1 MGLASHAQQQQQQQ
15 RTRSLPTPPTA
26 AASGSALPS
35 AATTTAASPTT
46 TATSPSASPG
56 TAQPPLSRAQS
67 MARTTSS
74 SLDKPSPPLP
84 SPPPG
89 VTIHPQYTTGD
100 VTILARGEGQGLV
113 GFRVKSSALG
123 RASEQIRDYLPQLG
137 PSRQLSVG
145 ESAAEVHL
153 LLNALTRGL
162 VPRPPEQP
170 HTLAEYLALL
180 RLYERYRVRVL
191 YRSMLVAR
199 AEDKAFDLV
208 YPLSGAKGQTLT
220 RDDMYNFFRLAQEAR
235 SAKLWETALRYAGN
249 WGPHANPWRLGTED
263 YTELGAGTFDVLLA
277 LEALNSTF
285 GDGIASLR
293 VVYPE
298 DGRTAVVRSK
308 DPKTLHYV

>member
-1 MGLASHAQQQQQQQ
+1 M
-15 RTRSLPTPPTA
+15 
-26 AASGSALPS
+26 
-35 AATTTAASPTT
+35 
-46 TATSPSASPG
+46 
-56 TAQPPLSRAQS
+56 
-67 MARTTSS
+67 
-74 SLDKPSPPLP
+74 PSPC
-84 SPPPG
+84 
-89 VTIHPQYTTGD
+89 IAD
-100 VTILARGEGQGLV
+100 VHY
-113 GFRVKSSALG
+113 
-123 RASEQIRDYLPQLG
+123 SEQIRDYLPQLG

-162 VPRPPEQP
+162 VPRPGEAP
-170 HTLAEYLALL
+170 HTLAEYLSLL
-180 RLYERYRVRVL
+180 RLYERYRVRPL

-220 RDDMYNFFRLAQEAR
+220 RDEMYRFFRLAHETR

-249 WGPHANPWRLGTED
+249 WSPHANPWRLGAED

-293 VVYPE
+293 VVYPDGE
-298 DGRTAVVRSK
+298 DSTSATLTLAQMVVPPSCAQRIPRRSTMSRCGAERRLQPSPQIAASSSQHQGT
-308 DPKTLHYV
+308 DQTD